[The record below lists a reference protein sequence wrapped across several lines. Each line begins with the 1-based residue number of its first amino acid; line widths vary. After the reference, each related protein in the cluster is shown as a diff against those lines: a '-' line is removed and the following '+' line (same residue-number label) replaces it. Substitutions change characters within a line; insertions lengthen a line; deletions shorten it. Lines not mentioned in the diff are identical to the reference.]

1 LLMSDASVSI
11 NAPSVRGPGRYLPP
25 LILVTLGSTGTIF
38 YLSGSLNAAALS
50 NFMVILSSLLI
61 GAVPLVMLGALVAAL
76 IGTFVPDSIFQRI
89 AKLPEA
95 LQIPAAGIAGFAFP
109 VCECGSVPVARRL
122 VARGLIPSA
131 AVTFMLA
138 APILNPIVVISTS
151 IAYQG
156 RDVFWAMVL
165 GRLGL
170 GLVAAITV
178 GWVAGGKVRDGFV
191 KPIASDDSL
200 GCGCGDGATQSH
212 CGDDSHGRLVH
223 GRSRWATFFAY
234 FAGDFAYMGRFLIFG
249 AAVAAALQTLLPQSA
264 MTAVAN
270 TPIVSLI
277 ALMALAFALSLCSE
291 SDAFVAASLVQF
303 GVGPQLAFLVF
314 GPMLDAKLAFLYSAT
329 FSKGFLRVVLLVVSV
344 VTLVG
349 TLWIEVLVT

>member
-1 LLMSDASVSI
+1 MSDASVSI
-11 NAPSVRGPGRYLPP
+11 NAPSVRGRGRYLPP
-25 LILVTLGSTGTIF
+25 LILLTIGSTGAII

-50 NFMVILSSLLI
+50 NFMVIFSSLLI

-170 GLVAAITV
+170 GLVAAIAV
-178 GWVAGGKVRDGFV
+178 GWVAGGRVRDGFV
-191 KPIASDDSL
+191 KPIADDSL
-200 GCGCGDGATQSH
+200 GCGCGDGAMDSH
-212 CGDDSHGRLVH
+212 CADDSHGDLAR
-223 GRSRWATFFAY
+223 GRSRWATFFGY

-249 AAVAAALQTLLPQSA
+249 AAVASALQTLLPQSA

-270 TPIVSLI
+270 TPIISLI

-329 FSKGFLRVVLLVVSV
+329 FSKGFLRVVLLVVSA

-349 TLWIEVLVT
+349 TLWIEVLIS